1 MAFRPQMGYGELCSI
16 TDGIFFPI
24 FHKTGNCY
32 PFFFFLLHFALGN
45 PVDEKKKPPKLNG
58 NMNTFTFNAV
68 YNLSLWWVETSLNIL
83 AVISFEK
90 INLACNSF

>member
-1 MAFRPQMGYGELCSI
+1 MLNHRWY
-16 TDGIFFPI
+16 IFSYISQNRQFLPL
-24 FHKTGNCY
+24 
-32 PFFFFLLHFALGN
+32 FFFFLLHFALGN
-45 PVDEKKKPPKLNG
+45 PVDEKKNPPKLNG